1 MSSPFMLSDSPP
13 PSPWLPLPPAEGF
26 AAPENFGDWQ
36 IFLDEM
42 PCIPFGDVQISPLAA
57 MPCIPAAVAEETN
70 YAAAPAPLVDTH
82 GTGTGQLSSN
92 FSLSSTTSNEFDEE
106 EVQQKMMSLQHFLH
120 EPIAP
125 DGLSNTANGGP
136 AARSHADAVPV
147 VQQGTSTTADEL
159 PHPQQRLPLPT
170 NDPDPEAQ
178 PGGGWAWPDLSLA
191 DKEVQIQPM
200 RPTISAS
207 QPPSPTPVINAG
219 PDEANQHAASAPM
232 GSQETLMPA
241 APQDQEAEALFPCIE
256 INISRLFSAG
266 TMFLHHKRV
275 FHLDF
280 SAKRT
285 GPNILSR
292 ASTRRRANKSR
303 GLPSRLQVQSKAR
316 GGRAG
321 SDFRA
326 DSRGA
331 RVEAGEKQ
339 SRQQTSRAD
348 KQGAEWRRGTY
359 QAEEPDGGAV
369 KRRCRGGR
377 PGGRARQAPR
387 QGRTAKRRSSCRLR
401 TAGGLETAD
410 GRRTGDCGRGRRRQ
424 SRRRCGRR
432 QRQWQAATC
441 DARLPPRQGRTA
453 GGLEQ
458 RSSQAELE
466 DVSGNLYRMGIDMIQ
481 QLGRRIGK
489 MMKDEQH
496 RSSIVWQ
503 HFWRT
508 SPCKYCRTVT
518 VICPYCHTV
527 MRDPSTIK
535 MLRHLESI
543 HQLPASSGARSS
555 QSLQIKEIAENAN
568 GEREPIETD
577 NSNNCATAARVDT
590 QGTNAVVL
598 SPWQQHQP
606 LMDREEQMATILSS
620 QPCCPGPGGF
630 VVRTKWPDSWCDL
643 IIRLSDSSYC
653 SSTTKSPHDGFR
665 LKFYD
670 NSKEKGYTISAQ
682 QRVQVRSS
690 AAWMH
695 VSENPYE
702 DHPGVSLATGSHTIG
717 SSYLLVG
724 TSNWDSASAPAGC
737 AYPWHSMRRVLCSLG
752 FKKEFATKLVMYAF
766 GRIDECNLRLRS
778 PSSSNMGKSIVKQAG
793 DVPSGKRKRKPLPP
807 RSKVWNHF
815 TKEEVV
821 EAEGSTVTMARCNHC
836 GSKLKADSASHGT
849 TQLKRHITS
858 THPDE
863 LAKSPL

>member
-232 GSQETLMPA
+232 GSQAETLMPA

-303 GLPSRLQVQSKAR
+303 GLPSRLQ
-316 GGRAG
+316 
-321 SDFRA
+321 
-326 DSRGA
+326 
-331 RVEAGEKQ
+331 
-339 SRQQTSRAD
+339 
-348 KQGAEWRRGTY
+348 
-359 QAEEPDGGAV
+359 
-369 KRRCRGGR
+369 
-377 PGGRARQAPR
+377 
-387 QGRTAKRRSSCRLR
+387 
-401 TAGGLETAD
+401 
-410 GRRTGDCGRGRRRQ
+410 
-424 SRRRCGRR
+424 
-432 QRQWQAATC
+432 
-441 DARLPPRQGRTA
+441 
-453 GGLEQ
+453 
-458 RSSQAELE
+458 